1 MKLRLAI
8 RASVPGKSNGVI
20 LSPVNQV
27 LNGSNAINADPHRL
41 TIRNCCHP
49 NLIHTF
55 FFFYKVRTWA
65 DKGNYICIGF
75 CEAFDLLVYN
85 LIIKNEN
92 NRKSARCALSKT
104 IASKLINM

>member
-49 NLIHTF
+49 NLIHTSF
-55 FFFYKVRTWA
+55 FFFIKLELGLIKV
-65 DKGNYICIGF
+65 
-75 CEAFDLLVYN
+75 
-85 LIIKNEN
+85 IIF
-92 NRKSARCALSKT
+92 AL
-104 IASKLINM
+104 ASVRHLTCWYTTL